1 MADHPSSS
9 SSSSSSRPRRISGL
23 PTLDQEQDYSNPN
36 SSGMDTPG
44 SDSGGELVATST
56 VTTQFQRR
64 EKGSSSAA
72 GGGDSEGEL
81 GQALDRA
88 LAEGEAGGS
97 ASAGKRRET
106 KTTTVTHLG
115 ARGMEHQI
123 DQDGGVHLKPQQSP
137 SSKRKGKKIRALV
150 SFQPR
155 NSRFDSFN
163 RDTGKDP

>member
-1 MADHPSSS
+1 
-9 SSSSSSRPRRISGL
+9 
-23 PTLDQEQDYSNPN
+23 
-36 SSGMDTPG
+36 MDTPG
-44 SDSGGELVATST
+44 SDSGGELIATST

-64 EKGSSSAA
+64 EKGAR
-72 GGGDSEGEL
+72 GDEL

-88 LAEGEAGGS
+88 LTEGEGG
-97 ASAGKRRET
+97 AEDGRRRET

-123 DQDGGVHLKPQQSP
+123 DKDGGVHLKPQQSP
-137 SSKRKGKKIRALV
+137 SSRRKGKKIRALV

-163 RDTGKDP
+163 RDAGKDP